1 MTTHQKAVNP
11 KHFVIDRT
19 LKAAVDK
26 VWRMWTTK
34 EGLEKWWGPENFS
47 STVRHLDVRAGGRF
61 EIVMIATL
69 PEIIAHLKAAGMG
82 ESSVAKGDYTV
93 VEPNRR
99 LAYSNAVDFV
109 PGVPPYTTTTVV
121 EMSAMPGGGTRLII
135 TNDVMHD
142 EHWTSD
148 GDDGLDAAARQAGET
163 VELSREMPAA
173 QPWPKHS
180 PGGLMY
186 PAAPLRTHQP
196 AGNRRAFIVVPNGAN
211 AMIAIG
217 YDQGHALGHVAA
229 NQQHRRQALALVN
242 SRQILLDVRIL
253 ARQQGQIARRATD
266 PWPRVRRSSPC
277 GTTATGGALWRR
289 DK

>member
-19 LKAAVDK
+19 LKASVDK

-61 EIVMIATL
+61 EIVMTATL
-69 PEIIAHLKAAGMG
+69 PEIIAHLKAAGLG

-99 LAYSNAVDFV
+99 LAYTNAVDFV

-121 EMSAMPGGGTRLII
+121 EMSAAPGGGTKLIV

-142 EHWTSD
+142 EQWTSMATL
-148 GDDGLDAAARQAGET
+148 GWTQ
-163 VELSREMPAA
+163 
-173 QPWPKHS
+173 Q
-180 PGGLMY
+180 
-186 PAAPLRTHQP
+186 
-196 AGNRRAFIVVPNGAN
+196 
-211 AMIAIG
+211 IG
-217 YDQGHALGHVAA
+217 KLEK
-229 NQQHRRQALALVN
+229 
-242 SRQILLDVRIL
+242 LLN
-253 ARQQGQIARRATD
+253 
-266 PWPRVRRSSPC
+266 
-277 GTTATGGALWRR
+277 
-289 DK
+289 